1 MKKTNILWIM
11 MDLIFLIVFNT
22 IYYMVGVS
30 RYESAAWISYGF
42 IHFSYLMM
50 LFTPILTR
58 KTKNTAILG
67 FPIVSIS
74 STFFLI
80 EFIVGVILILINP
93 VGFKLPLVI
102 QMIITAIYLVL
113 LLSHLIANEHTADS
127 IERHEVELKYV
138 KESSARLKSIIDS
151 ISDRNLR
158 KNVEKAYDV
167 IHASQVRSN
176 LSVRNIELE
185 VINLIGV
192 LRNQVSSNPE
202 QAVVTTNKII
212 QLAEERN
219 IQLKLSN

>member
-22 IYYMVGVS
+22 IYFMVGAS
-30 RYESAAWISYGF
+30 RYGSAAWISYGF
-42 IHFSYLMM
+42 IHFAYLML
-50 LFTPILTR
+50 LFTPIFTR
-58 KTKNTAILG
+58 KTKNTAVLG

-74 STFFLI
+74 STYFLL
-80 EFIVGVILILINP
+80 EFIVGVILIIINP
-93 VGFKLPLVI
+93 EGFKVPLVI
-102 QMIITAIYLVL
+102 QMIVTAFYLIL
-113 LLSHLIANEHTADS
+113 LLSHMIANEHTADS
-127 IERHEVELKYV
+127 IERHEAELKYV
-138 KESSARLKSIIDS
+138 KESSARLRMIIDS

-167 IHASQVRSN
+167 IHASQVHSN

-185 VINLIGV
+185 VINLIGI
-192 LRNQVSSNPE
+192 LRNQVSSDPE
-202 QAVVTTNKII
+202 QAITTINKII